1 MFFLLPPEISSS
13 YSRCV
18 TNQPFPVP
26 EKQSAFHP
34 LTHYRPLQFHERCQH
49 FICTHDETLFRLY
62 DRAAVGVLVAVGA
75 AVCVAVAVTV
85 EVTDAVAV
93 GRGVSVAVAVTV
105 TGHGSRRRFGRSGRC
120 RGCCDW
126 RTSSGGQWRSGS

>member
-1 MFFLLPPEISSS
+1 MLSTQFFAGKTLAFRSLHGNDKVIYETKSTANSSIALSSS
-13 YSRCV
+13 HKRS
-18 TNQPFPVP
+18 
-26 EKQSAFHP
+26 
-34 LTHYRPLQFHERCQH
+34 QH

-75 AVCVAVAVTV
+75 AVCVAMAVTV